1 MPAALLRLRDVPAW
15 ISQMRELP
23 FEKRLERASAAFLG
37 VPYLGDAVGE
47 GRSGE
52 FDRRPAFRFDRF
64 DCHTYIE
71 TALALAAAS
80 SGRRFRSILLAL
92 RYQDGE
98 VGFVTRNH
106 VTISQWVTNNAAA
119 GLIRNV
125 TADVAGAGLV
135 QRVSQMADMKGW
147 FKHLGPARLRGF
159 RESPAASA
167 ERLARLQ
174 NAWTGP
180 RWHISEHCLLPLS
193 SVVRAGKPFPGGA
206 KVQGMQ
212 VNTPVLERFPRGAV
226 VIVRSATWIHLTL
239 AVRCRGDWKV
249 RHANRGQGKV
259 TEHPLVPVLINFVR
273 FGEAQSL
280 MVLEPLLGK
289 DEAGLR

>member
-23 FEKRLERASAAFLG
+23 FEERLERASAAFLG
-37 VPYLGDAVGE
+37 VPYQGDAVGE
-47 GRSGE
+47 GRNGE

-64 DCHTYIE
+64 DCHTYVE

-80 SGRRFRSILLAL
+80 SGRQFRSLLLAL
-92 RYQDGE
+92 RYQEGK

-106 VTISQWVTNNAAA
+106 MTISQWVTHNAAA
-119 GLIRNV
+119 GLVRNV
-125 TADVAGAGLV
+125 TADIADAGLV
-135 QRVSQMADMKGW
+135 RRETQKADVGGW
-147 FKHLGPARLRGF
+147 FKRLNPARLRGF
-159 RESPAASA
+159 REDPAASA

-180 RWHISEHCLLPLS
+180 RWHTSEQCWLPLS
-193 SVVRAGKPFPGGA
+193 SVVRAGEPFPGGA

-212 VNTPVLERFPRGAV
+212 VNKPVLERFPHGAV
-226 VIVRSATWIHLTL
+226 VIVRSATWIHLAL
-239 AVRCRGDWKV
+239 ALRCRGTWKV
-249 RHANRGQGKV
+249 RHASRSQGKV
-259 TEHPLVPVLINFVR
+259 AEHPLVPLLINFVR

-280 MVLEPLLGK
+280 MVLEPLLT
-289 DEAGLR
+289 